1 MSVPSALNVL
11 EQLEACGNARTRKV
25 EILKMAKDDAAL
37 RQLVCITYDFRV
49 TFGITTRPT
58 KIGKLIDLED
68 YSMDNWKDFVR
79 LLHLYA
85 NRDLTG
91 NAAKKQ
97 WSRLMDKCSRGEQKW
112 YTRVLNRD
120 LKCGVSVKT
129 INAAWPNAIPVF
141 GVMLA
146 HTYKPEK
153 MKLKFPIATE
163 PKLDGMRVV
172 VVIRNNKGKA
182 YSRKGLELPTL
193 QFIADECVELVE
205 PDYDC
210 VFDGE
215 IFSTNWN
222 ETMHLVKT
230 EELPET
236 LRDKLTYYVF
246 DFVSYA
252 GFSKGKDDSTY
263 EDRRRGLEY
272 LDDGIRFMGNSD
284 SGCCHVEIIGMELC
298 HNQDDIDIC
307 YNAALGNEY
316 EGIMLKD
323 LRAPY
328 KEGRANHWLK
338 YKPEETHDAPII
350 GWYEGREGTKNEG
363 KLGGFIVK
371 LENGSELRVGGGFS
385 DAQREQF
392 WAERRKMKGTVLEF
406 KAQTET
412 SEKVVTDK
420 ARFGRFIRIREDK

>member
-1 MSVPSALNVL
+1 MSSLRIL

-25 EILKMAKDDAAL
+25 EILKSNKSDSML
-37 RQLVCITYDFRV
+37 RAMVCIAYDFRT
-49 TFGITTRPT
+49 TFGITTRPL
-58 KIGKLIDLED
+58 KIGRIDEH
-68 YSMDNWKDFVR
+68 SMDNWKDFVR

-97 WSRLMDKCSRGEQKW
+97 WSIFMDKCSVGERKW

-129 INAAWPNAIPVF
+129 INAAWPKAIPVF

-153 MKLKFPIATE
+153 IKLKFPIATE

-172 VVIRNNKGKA
+172 VVIRNNAAKA

-222 ETMHLVKT
+222 ETIHLVKT
-230 EELPET
+230 EELPAT

-252 GFSKGKDDSTY
+252 GFSKGIEVDSY
-263 EDRRRGLEY
+263 KDRRRGLEY
-272 LDDGIRFMGNSD
+272 FEQGIAMMSKD
-284 SGCCHVEIIGMELC
+284 EQGCHIEIVGMELC
-298 HNQDDIDIC
+298 YSQSDIDIC

-323 LRAPY
+323 LGAPY

-338 YKPEETHDAPII
+338 HKPEETTDAPII

-371 LENGSELRVGGGFS
+371 LENDEELRVGGGYT
-385 DAQREQF
+385 DKQREQF
-392 WAERRKMKGTVLEF
+392 WAEKGIMKGRWLEF
-406 KAQTET
+406 KAQVET
-412 SEKVVTDK
+412 SEKAVCK
-420 ARFGRFIRIREDK
+420 SARCGRYIRFREDK

>member
-1 MSVPSALNVL
+1 MATLNVL
-11 EQLEACGNARTRKV
+11 EQLEASGNSRSHKIQT
-25 EILKMAKDDAAL
+25 LKMANDDAVL
-37 RQLVCITYDFRV
+37 RAMVCITYDFRV

-58 KIGKLIDLED
+58 KIGGLDDLED
-68 YSMDNWKDFVR
+68 YSMDNWRDFLR

-85 NRDLTG
+85 HRDLTG
-91 NAAKKQ
+91 NAAKKE
-97 WSRLMDKCSRGEQKW
+97 WARFMDKCSRGEQKW

-120 LKCGVSVKT
+120 LKSGMSVKT
-129 INAAWPNAIPVF
+129 VNAAWPNAIPVF

-172 VVIRNNKGKA
+172 VVIRNNKAKA

-193 QFIADECVELVE
+193 QFIADECAELVE

-230 EELPET
+230 EELPAS
-236 LRDKLTYYVF
+236 LRDKLTYNVF

-252 GFSKGKDDSTY
+252 GFSSGKESATY
-263 EDRRRGLEY
+263 EDRRAQ
-272 LDDGIRFMGNSD
+272 LDYFEEGISHMEN
-284 SGCCHVEIIGMELC
+284 CHVEIIGMELC

-323 LRAPY
+323 LSAPY
-328 KEGRANHWLK
+328 KDGRANYWLK
-338 YKPEETHDAPII
+338 YKPEDTTDAPIV

-371 LENGSELRVGGGFS
+371 LENGEELRVGGGFS

-392 WAERRKMKGTVLEF
+392 WAKKHTMKGTWLEF
-406 KAQTET
+406 KAQIDT
-412 SEKVVTDK
+412 SKKAVTNK